1 MRSHWHAARLI
12 LTAVWRRTR
21 TNSAPTI
28 ALLVALVLP
37 LMLGLTVPSY
47 ADAVGIRILNQELAA
62 QSRTTQR
69 PALALLYRYVR
80 ANKAVAWRTILSA
93 DALVS
98 QNAAGFLQFPI
109 ARITR
114 HIRTTPLNVMLVAGN
129 DNGIPMDNAAIGTLV
144 GIDEYMK
151 YVSGRAPTATSN
163 RTEIAVSQRL
173 ANRYGL
179 NIDDVLVVSSSN
191 GQRTLTGSIVG
202 IWTPL
207 QRDSQEWL
215 YDPDALESLL
225 LVAPQTLAD
234 VVSVTFPDSAAQAA
248 WYIQPAPFM
257 LAPSDVWIIEQRIRT
272 FSQELAKVPAKLDRS
287 PLERFTNTQDTIRT
301 LTLRTSAVAAP
312 IALLALFFV
321 MQLANITYQ
330 RRQDEYILL
339 RSRGVSLTWFLIVS
353 AAEWMCYIV
362 IAMLF
367 AIPLSIVSTK
377 IMLRTD
383 SFLKLTSLDVAL
395 SWLPTQSFVGA
406 ALIAA
411 VIVILGIR
419 PVVSTFQ
426 RTLSNNA
433 RSRRI
438 DRVRMFA
445 RIMVEVIVLIA
456 VMYGYYQL
464 YTQYDPASD
473 VFSNLNTLILPV
485 LSTIAIGMA
494 VNRIIPLVLVLS
506 ERIARR
512 SDALATILALQTL
525 ARRPERLQN
534 TVLLLTITLG
544 VGGYVAS
551 MAATIDTASQN
562 GLSYRIGTDTQLIE
576 SALRQRPNANAS
588 DGDRFLLTPLGAHAQ
603 LPGIIAY
610 APVGQYDG
618 RISIGNTPIDTNVVA
633 VDRSRFAAVIPHF
646 QDAWLGPGNSMGLLM
661 NQLATYRDGVII
673 DKSIAGT
680 SNIGDKV
687 AVTLIVDDIPPVDVR
702 MRIVGLVD
710 GWPGQYSVD
719 RPYLIM
725 NLSYVSDEIGFL
737 PPTDVWIHRDTRVP
751 LDDVIS
757 AARAAAIPILDTVDF
772 EDARTNEFTRPE
784 RQALFGML
792 SVGFVAAAGL
802 TIMAILVSAL
812 ASMRQRNIELGML
825 QAMGMPAHTAR
836 RVIVLEQSIITSSG
850 MICGLLAALVCAE
863 RILPSLHAGV
873 APHRDIP
880 TNIPITAWST
890 IAGMLAIY
898 AVAVLVALG
907 TVFRNSRSLRIAD
920 AVKLGDEN

>member
-1 MRSHWHAARLI
+1 MDHRATHSH
-12 LTAVWRRTR
+12 
-21 TNSAPTI
+21 
-28 ALLVALVLP
+28 
-37 LMLGLTVPSY
+37 
-47 ADAVGIRILNQELAA
+47 
-62 QSRTTQR
+62 
-69 PALALLYRYVR
+69 
-80 ANKAVAWRTILSA
+80 
-93 DALVS
+93 
-98 QNAAGFLQFPI
+98 FF
-109 ARITR
+109 ARISKS
-114 HIRTTPLNVMLVAGN
+114 P
-129 DNGIPMDNAAIGTLV
+129 
-144 GIDEYMK
+144 
-151 YVSGRAPTATSN
+151 
-163 RTEIAVSQRL
+163 
-173 ANRYGL
+173 
-179 NIDDVLVVSSSN
+179 
-191 GQRTLTGSIVG
+191 
-202 IWTPL
+202 
-207 QRDSQEWL
+207 
-215 YDPDALESLL
+215 
-225 LVAPQTLAD
+225 
-234 VVSVTFPDSAAQAA
+234 
-248 WYIQPAPFM
+248 
-257 LAPSDVWIIEQRIRT
+257 
-272 FSQELAKVPAKLDRS
+272 KLDRS
-287 PLERFTNTQDTIRT
+287 PLERFTNTQVTIRT

-339 RSRGVSLTWFLIVS
+339 RSRGVSLTWFLMVS
-353 AAEWMCYIV
+353 AVEWMCYIV

-367 AIPLSIVSTK
+367 AIPLSIVSTQ

-383 SFLKLTSLDVAL
+383 SFLKLTSLDVAW

-406 ALIAA
+406 ALIAV
-411 VIVILGIR
+411 VIVFLGIR
-419 PVVSTFQ
+419 PVISTFQ

-438 DRVRMFA
+438 DRVRMFV
-445 RIMVEVIVLIA
+445 RIMIEVIVLIA
-456 VMYGYYQL
+456 VVYGYYQL

-485 LSTIAIGMA
+485 LSTIAIGLA

-525 ARRPERLQN
+525 ARRPDRLQN

-551 MAATIDTASQN
+551 M
-562 GLSYRIGTDTQLIE
+562 LIE
-576 SALRQRPNANAS
+576 SALRRRPNANTS

-618 RISIGNTPIDTNVVA
+618 RISIGNTPIDTNVIA

-687 AVTLIVDDIPPVDVR
+687 AVTLIVDDIPVDVR
-702 MRIVGLVD
+702 MRIVGLVE

-751 LDDVIS
+751 LDEVVS
-757 AARAAAIPILDTVDF
+757 AARAAAIPILDTIDF
-772 EDARTNEFTRPE
+772 NDARTNEFTRPE

-792 SVGFVAAAGL
+792 SIGFVAAAGL

-836 RVIVLEQSIITSSG
+836 RVIVLEQSIITLSG
-850 MICGLLAALVCAE
+850 MMCGLIAALVCAE

-880 TNIPITAWST
+880 TNMPITAWST

-907 TVFRNSRSLRIAD
+907 TVFRNSRSLQIAD

>member
-1 MRSHWHAARLI
+1 MRSHWHAAGLI

-21 TNSAPTI
+21 TNPAPTI

-98 QNAAGFLQFPI
+98 QNAASYLQFPI

-114 HIRTTPLNVMLVAGN
+114 HIRTTPLKVMLVAGN
-129 DNGIPMDNAAIGTLV
+129 DDGIPMDNAAIGTLV

-151 YVSGRAPTATSN
+151 YVSGRAPTVTSD

-179 NIDDVLVVSSSN
+179 NIDDVLVVSSSD
-191 GQRTLTGSIVG
+191 GQRTLSGSIVG

-207 QRDSQEWL
+207 QRESQEWL

-225 LVAPQTLAD
+225 LVDPQTLAE
-234 VVSVTFPDSAAQAA
+234 VVSRTFPDSAAQAA
-248 WYIQPAPFM
+248 WYIQPAPFK

-287 PLERFTNTQDTIRT
+287 PLERFTNTQVTIRT

-339 RSRGVSLTWFLIVS
+339 RSRGVSLTWFLMVS
-353 AAEWMCYIV
+353 AVEWMCYIV

-367 AIPLSIVSTK
+367 AIPLSIVSTQ

-383 SFLKLTSLDVAL
+383 SFLKLTSLDVAW

-406 ALIAA
+406 ALIAV
-411 VIVILGIR
+411 VIVFLGIR
-419 PVVSTFQ
+419 PVISTFQ

-438 DRVRMFA
+438 DRVRMFV
-445 RIMVEVIVLIA
+445 RIMIEVIVLIA
-456 VMYGYYQL
+456 VIYGYYQL

-485 LSTIAIGMA
+485 LSTIAIGLA

-525 ARRPERLQN
+525 ARRPDRLQN

-562 GLSYRIGTDTQLIE
+562 GLSYRIGADTQLIE
-576 SALRQRPNANAS
+576 SALRRRPNANTS

-618 RISIGNTPIDTNVVA
+618 RISIGNTPIDTNVIA

-687 AVTLIVDDIPPVDVR
+687 AVTLIVDDIPVDVR
-702 MRIVGLVD
+702 MRIVGLVE

-751 LDDVIS
+751 LDEVVS
-757 AARAAAIPILDTVDF
+757 AARAAAIPILDTIDF
-772 EDARTNEFTRPE
+772 NDARTNEFTRPE

-792 SVGFVAAAGL
+792 SIGFVAAAGL

-836 RVIVLEQSIITSSG
+836 RVIVLEQSIITLSG
-850 MICGLLAALVCAE
+850 MMCGLIAALVCAE

-880 TNIPITAWST
+880 TNMPITAWST

-907 TVFRNSRSLRIAD
+907 TVFRNSRSLQIAD